1 MNSLRFRDSG
11 VELVLLMSWYYYVGS
26 SHEGFALASTPDLH
40 ETYRTLLC
48 RIYLGYDV
56 VFDNAILLSYDSVS
70 T

>member
-1 MNSLRFRDSG
+1 MNSH
-11 VELVLLMSWYYYVGS
+11 YYVGS

-40 ETYRTLLC
+40 ETYQTLLC
-48 RIYLGYDV
+48 RIYLGYEV